1 METNPFS
8 CLLEALPLHSE
19 EDDLRE
25 EISEI
30 ELIKRL
36 PGLDGSGV
44 VRCVRRLFEA
54 CGLLDARLLNE
65 GKWAFVS
72 FPASLLGHSLLQ
84 TLAAPGQQ
92 LFPGNYWRSNLDDDI
107 EEQRHLLSE
116 LEKRREESHPTRS
129 PSPVRYVYAAW
140 GLIRLGDNFLLHLR
154 EDRPRPDGK
163 NWTFPGGRFR
173 PLDLSSDERV
183 AATLR
188 KLHRS
193 DSGLAIGALERTLDR
208 ELREEIKLPREDWS
222 ATPSLVLK
230 GFQKISGTKN
240 AHALTEYLLA
250 LYVISLTPEG
260 EARLLDRIDTEPEKL
275 VWFGIDDLVDPTGR
289 SDGKKA
295 YIDALSAHFGNK
307 ERLKS
312 FFQGVPSSCTTEYR
326 FNTPSYAVE
335 LPVSPDRPVLVGETG
350 KEKIRPV
357 EFSMEEHA
365 LLLLLG
371 GWGKGLRL
379 TADPDH
385 VDLLPGGWLRVN
397 SEKAKSALSALEA
410 RLVSADLPL
419 LQSVRGHF
427 VRLSVDP
434 SHLFF
439 AEKMFKYGLPPDKPQ
454 RGDVIVVFNLPA
466 SIWTKDQSFELHI
479 SVPGKMVKSLHA
491 IESGTVGPTGLE
503 PFGYTDDTMKKNCK
517 EMFDAQTRNL
527 GLRKLVRMGGKNYRI
542 CATPMSASCA

>member
-1 METNPFS
+1 MPWFSPGWRGWCSDSRFPHDRCQGRTRGEPFGEAIGCMLNSLTNCHPDMETNPFS

-208 ELREEIKLPREDWS
+208 ELREEIKLPKDLRNEKRTCADGVS
-222 ATPSLVLK
+222 AC
-230 GFQKISGTKN
+230 
-240 AHALTEYLLA
+240 ALRHL
-250 LYVISLTPEG
+250 
-260 EARLLDRIDTEPEKL
+260 
-275 VWFGIDDLVDPTGR
+275 
-289 SDGKKA
+289 
-295 YIDALSAHFGNK
+295 
-307 ERLKS
+307 
-312 FFQGVPSSCTTEYR
+312 
-326 FNTPSYAVE
+326 
-335 LPVSPDRPVLVGETG
+335 
-350 KEKIRPV
+350 
-357 EFSMEEHA
+357 
-365 LLLLLG
+365 
-371 GWGKGLRL
+371 
-379 TADPDH
+379 ADPR
-385 VDLLPGGWLRVN
+385 GGG
-397 SEKAKSALSALEA
+397 APA
-410 RLVSADLPL
+410 RP
-419 LQSVRGHF
+419 
-427 VRLSVDP
+427 
-434 SHLFF
+434 
-439 AEKMFKYGLPPDKPQ
+439 
-454 RGDVIVVFNLPA
+454 N
-466 SIWTKDQSFELHI
+466 
-479 SVPGKMVKSLHA
+479 
-491 IESGTVGPTGLE
+491 
-503 PFGYTDDTMKKNCK
+503 
-517 EMFDAQTRNL
+517 
-527 GLRKLVRMGGKNYRI
+527 
-542 CATPMSASCA
+542 